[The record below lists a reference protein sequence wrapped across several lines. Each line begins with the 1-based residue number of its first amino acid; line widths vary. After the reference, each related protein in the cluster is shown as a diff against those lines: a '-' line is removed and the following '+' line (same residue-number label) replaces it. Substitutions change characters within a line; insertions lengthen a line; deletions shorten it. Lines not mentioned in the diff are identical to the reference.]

1 MLECIGI
8 AYSKSSARSISELAS
23 LTVQPVLKNKF
34 LGNIMSK
41 LTERARPF
49 LTGIFLENFQSLRA
63 PAYIKMAGVTMLYGP
78 NSAGK
83 SSILDALDL
92 IRKINDDDDNKFRSQ
107 YLWTTSCS
115 DKTRLGIS
123 YRGMPIKDEAGPRQA
138 SWIEK
143 EVNYSSPHTDF
154 IDGLINKEVFFEV
167 SRGCDTIKVGVEGKP
182 LFEIY
187 GFFQSRP
194 YNEDYTPAISDEDV
208 EYAEQCDNEIHGRLI
223 VHLENPFL
231 ESLLPNLHQFYQVAS
246 HKRGRRTYVSKSNL
260 KLKSEKIEN
269 SQDLQMIF
277 EDHRSSFSIRGVRL
291 IDEWDWSGNRRF
303 SVSMD
308 DGAEEFLRKTDLKAK
323 SRPYR
328 ITAATKEQATRLWLL
343 DQLNDISQQID
354 AILEGL
360 RYQVCIAIKH
370 SRVPGNRGVI
380 DSDVPAYATQGF
392 GYSRFVNQSENLKH
406 VVAYAKARAE
416 GSMKHWISSSEVSMD
431 QDFVNEALSLYM
443 ASLPGYKV
451 NADVHIAKPKNK
463 NKARLHPWYSNNENS
478 LVFLNVEDS
487 SGRILGFQDVGSG
500 FSYILPVFTSLWAST
515 LSFVEQPE
523 LHLHPA
529 AQCEL
534 GDVFIAAKNLGSFS
548 IVESHSEHLLL
559 RILRR
564 IRDSSAGKVKDKSLI
579 FSRDELKIYYFN
591 PEPGQG
597 TSVFE
602 IRVDRFGELLTRWPG
617 GFFAERD
624 QELFS

>member
-1 MLECIGI
+1 
-8 AYSKSSARSISELAS
+8 
-23 LTVQPVLKNKF
+23 
-34 LGNIMSK
+34 MSK
-41 LTERARPF
+41 LTERTRPF
-49 LTGIFLENFQSLRA
+49 LTGVFLENFQSLRA
-63 PAYIKMAGVTMLYGP
+63 PAYIKMAGITMLYGP

-83 SSILDALDL
+83 SSILDALNL
-92 IRKINDDDDNKFRSQ
+92 IRKINDDDDNNFRAA

-123 YRGMPIKDEAGPRQA
+123 YRGMPIKDAAGPRQA

-154 IDGLINKEVFFEV
+154 IDGLINKEVFFEA
-167 SRGCDTIKVGVEGKP
+167 SRGSDTIKVGVEGKP

-187 GFFQSRP
+187 GFLQRRP

-208 EYAEQCDNEIHGRLI
+208 EDADYSNREICGRLI

-231 ESLLPNLHQFYQVAS
+231 ESLLPDLYRFYQVAS
-246 HKRGRRTYVSKSNL
+246 RKRGRRTSISKSTL
-260 KLKSEKIEN
+260 KWITQKIEN

-277 EDHRSSFSIRGVRL
+277 EDHGSSFSICGVRL
-291 IDEWDWSGNRRF
+291 GGGWDWSGNRRF
-303 SVSMD
+303 SVNMD
-308 DGAEEFLRKTDLKAK
+308 NQAEDFLRKTDLKAN
-323 SRPYR
+323 SRPSR
-328 ITAATKEQATRLWLL
+328 KTGTTKEQATRLWLL

-360 RYQVCIAIKH
+360 RYQVCIAINH
-370 SRVPGNRGVI
+370 SRVPGSRGVI
-380 DSDVPAYATQGF
+380 DSDIPAYATKGF
-392 GYSRFVNQSENLKH
+392 GYSRFVNQSENLEH
-406 VVAYAKARAE
+406 VVSYAEARSEYSKKICYSSAE
-416 GSMKHWISSSEVSMD
+416 NPMSR
-431 QDFVNEALSLYM
+431 DFVNEALARYM
-443 ASLPGYKV
+443 ASLSGYKV
-451 NADVHIAKPKNK
+451 NADVHISKPKNK
-463 NKARLHPWYSNNENS
+463 NKTRLHPWHSNNKNS
-478 LVFLNVEDS
+478 LVFLNVEDG
-487 SGRILGFQDVGSG
+487 SGRILGFQEVGSG

-564 IRDSSAGKVKDKSLI
+564 IRESTAGKVKDKSLT

-617 GFFAERD
+617 GFFSERD

>member
-1 MLECIGI
+1 
-8 AYSKSSARSISELAS
+8 
-23 LTVQPVLKNKF
+23 
-34 LGNIMSK
+34 MSK

-49 LTGIFLENFQSLRA
+49 LTGVFLENFQSLRA

-92 IRKINDDDDNKFRSQ
+92 IRKINDDDDNNFKTE

-123 YRGMPIKDEAGPRQA
+123 YRGMTVKDTNGSRQA
-138 SWIEK
+138 SWIQK

-167 SRGCDTIKVGVEGKP
+167 SRGGDTIKVGVEGKP

-194 YNEDYTPAISDEDV
+194 YNQDYTPAISDEDV
-208 EYAEQCDNEIHGRLI
+208 EYAEQYDNEIHGRLI

-246 HKRGRRTYVSKSNL
+246 RKRGRRTSFSKSTL
-260 KLKSEKIEN
+260 KWSTQKIEN

-277 EDHRSSFSIRGVRL
+277 EDHGSSFSIRGVQL
-291 IDEWDWSGNRRF
+291 QDDWNWPSNRRF
-303 SVSMD
+303 SVSVGY
-308 DGAEEFLRKTDLKAK
+308 GAEEFLRKTDLKSN
-323 SRPYR
+323 SRPIR
-328 ITAATKEQATRLWLL
+328 ITSTTKEQGTRLWLL

-370 SRVPGNRGVI
+370 SRVPGSRGVI
-380 DSDVPAYATQGF
+380 DSDIPAYATKGF

-406 VVAYAKARAE
+406 VVSYAEARSEYSKNLWFLSSAE
-416 GSMKHWISSSEVSMD
+416 NPMSR
-431 QDFVNEALSLYM
+431 DFVNEALTRYMTSL
-443 ASLPGYKV
+443 SGYKV
-451 NADVHIAKPKNK
+451 NADVHISKPKNK
-463 NKARLHPWYSNNENS
+463 TKARLHPWHSNNKNS
-478 LVFLNVEDS
+478 MVFLNVEDS
-487 SGRILGFQDVGSG
+487 AGRILGFHEVGSG